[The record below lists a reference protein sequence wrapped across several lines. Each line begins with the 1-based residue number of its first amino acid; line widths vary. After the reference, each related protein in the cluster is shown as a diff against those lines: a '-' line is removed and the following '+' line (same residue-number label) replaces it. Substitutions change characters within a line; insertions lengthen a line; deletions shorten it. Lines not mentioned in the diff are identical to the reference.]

1 MNAPETRY
9 ARSGETTIAY
19 QVVGDGPIDLVYV
32 PGFLSH
38 LDWNWEHPAYA
49 RFLRRLAS
57 FSRLILFD
65 KRGTGMSDPVVGV
78 PTLDERMDDLRA
90 VMDAAGSE
98 RAALLGVFEG
108 GPIALAFAAAF
119 PERVSSLVLY
129 ASLSKFTQDAEYP
142 WGWSPAAIRLYL
154 SASEEGWGSGEGA
167 EELAPS
173 LADDQAYRVWFARLL
188 RQSASPGMAS
198 ALLKMNAAIDV
209 RPLLAEIHV
218 PALVLW
224 RAGDRLVEAGHSR
237 YLAAHMP
244 GARAV
249 ELPGEDHWPWAGA
262 ADSVL
267 SEIEELVTGTRGV
280 HEPER
285 VLTTV
290 LFTDIVSS
298 TEHARAL
305 GDRSWRE
312 LLEDHRTIVR
322 KELAR
327 FRGREVDTAGDGF
340 FATFDSPTR
349 AIRCAAAILQAVRT
363 LGIELRAGIHTGE
376 CQVSG
381 DDLSGIHVHVGAR
394 VVGEAGPGEILVSRT
409 VRDLVEGSDIH
420 FEDRGSVVLKGV
432 EGERQLF
439 LAEVS
444 ADQAEAQG
452 SPGRR
457 LNRASRHAELAPG
470 TALAGYDIEDVA
482 GRGGMGVV
490 YRARDRALER
500 TVALKVI
507 APELAE
513 DGRFRERFL
522 REVRLA
528 ASLEHPHILP
538 VYAAGNEDGQLYLAM
553 RYVEGDDLGQ
563 LVRQDWLDPEAA
575 LTILAQIGSAL
586 DAAHTRGLVH
596 RDVKPGNIL
605 LDAAHE
611 AYLCDFGL
619 ARPTAPGSG
628 LTRTGELLGTPDY
641 LAPEQIRAESVDGR
655 TDQYALG
662 CILYQCLSGE
672 APFPRESELQLMWA
686 HMFEEPPSAS
696 EKRPQ
701 LPSELDLVIAKAM
714 AKDPQDRFGSCAEFL
729 AAALAAFAG
738 NDPVTPAVTFSGPSR
753 DTSEP
758 T

>member
-19 QVVGDGPIDLVYV
+19 QVVGEGPIDLVYV

-98 RAALLGVFEG
+98 QAALLGVFEG

-119 PERVSSLVLY
+119 PERVASLVLY

-173 LADDQAYRVWFARLL
+173 LADDQPYRAWFARLV

-198 ALLKMNAAIDV
+198 ALLKMNASIDV
-209 RPLLAEIHV
+209 RPLLAGIQA
-218 PALVLW
+218 PTLVLW

-237 YLAAHMP
+237 YLAEHLP
-244 GARAV
+244 GARSV
-249 ELPGEDHWPWAGA
+249 ELPGDDHWPWAGA

-280 HEPER
+280 PEPER

-305 GDRSWRE
+305 GDRTWRE
-312 LLEDHRTIVR
+312 LLEDHRTLVR
-322 KELAR
+322 KELGR
-327 FRGREVDTAGDGF
+327 FRGREIDTAGDGF

-349 AIRCAAAILQAVRT
+349 AIRCAAAIVQAVRP
-363 LGIELRAGIHTGE
+363 LGIELRAGVHTGE

-381 DDLSGIHVHVGAR
+381 NDLSGIHVHVGAR
-394 VVGEAGPGEILVSRT
+394 VAGEAGPGEILVSRT
-409 VRDLVEGSDIH
+409 VRDLVEGSDIR
-420 FEDRGSVVLKGV
+420 FEDRGSVVLKGI

-439 LAEVS
+439 LAEVW
-444 ADQAEAQG
+444 AERGEDALEI
-452 SPGRR
+452 RR
-457 LNRASRHAELAPG
+457 RAGRASRLAELPPG
-470 TALAGYDIEDVA
+470 STLAGYEIEDVA
-482 GRGGMGVV
+482 GRGGMGIV
-490 YRARDRALER
+490 YRARDQALER
-500 TVALKVI
+500 LVALKVI
-507 APELAE
+507 APELAQ
-513 DGRFRERFL
+513 DSRFRERFL

-538 VYAAGNEDGQLYLAM
+538 VYATGNEEGQLYLAM

-563 LVRQDWLDPEAA
+563 LVRQGWLDSDSA
-575 LTILAQIGSAL
+575 LTILAQVASAL
-586 DAAHTRGLVH
+586 DAAHARGLVH

-605 LDAAHE
+605 LDAARQ

-619 ARPTAPGSG
+619 ARPTAGSA

-641 LAPEQIRAESVDGR
+641 LAPEQIRAELLDGR
-655 TDQYALG
+655 TDQYALA
-662 CILYQCLSGE
+662 CILYQCLAGE
-672 APFPRESELQLMWA
+672 TPFPHESDLQLMWA
-686 HMFEEPPSAS
+686 HMYEEPPSAS
-696 EKRPQ
+696 ERRPQ
-701 LPSELDLVIAKAM
+701 LPARLDLVLARAM
-714 AKDPQDRFGSCAEFL
+714 AKEPEERFGSCTELL
-729 AAALAAFAG
+729 AAARTAFDGDA
-738 NDPVTPAVTFSGPSR
+738 VTPSVTFSGRPR
-753 DTSEP
+753 GTREP